1 MRTYSFQGVRPRIH
15 PSVYA
20 FDDVVVIGD
29 VEIDADVS
37 LWPGVTV
44 RGDKGP
50 VRIGRG
56 SNVQDH
62 AMLHS
67 DPAYPLVLG
76 TDVTV
81 AHGALLHGCTIGS
94 GTVVGIGAIV
104 LNGVSVGESSR
115 VSAGVVLSAGPRF
128 GPRSLIAGNPATV
141 LMTLSDSDVAVL
153 DETAAEYREL
163 ADTYRTGVR
172 EVTLPGLPTGRFHG
186 STDGGGS
193 GVR

>member
-1 MRTYSFQGVRPRIH
+1 MKTYSFQGVQPRIH

-29 VEIDADVS
+29 VEIGADVS

-67 DPAYPLVLG
+67 DPDHPLVLG

-81 AHGALLHGCTIGS
+81 AHGALLHGCTIGA
-94 GTVVGIGAIV
+94 GTVVGIGAVV
-104 LNGVSVGESSR
+104 LNGVTVGESSR
-115 VSAGVVLSAGPRF
+115 ISAGVVLSAGPQYR
-128 GPRSLIAGNPATV
+128 PRSLIAGNPASV

-163 ADTYRTGVR
+163 ADRYRTRLRPVI
-172 EVTLPGLPTGRFHG
+172 LPGRERPHA
-186 STDGGGS
+186 GS
-193 GVR
+193 GA

>member
-29 VEIDADVS
+29 VEIGADVS
-37 LWPGVTV
+37 LWPGVTI

-67 DPAYPLVLG
+67 DPDYPLTIG
-76 TDVTV
+76 ENVTV
-81 AHGALLHGCTIGS
+81 AHSAVLHGCTVGA
-94 GTVVGIGAIV
+94 GTVVGIGATL
-104 LNGVSVGESSR
+104 LNGTVVGASSR
-115 VSAGVVLSAGPRF
+115 VSAGVVLGAGPVYKE
-128 GPRSLIAGNPATV
+128 RSLIAGSPATV
-141 LMTLSDSDVAVL
+141 LMALSDSDVSSL

-163 ADTYRTGVR
+163 AAQYRAGLRPV
-172 EVTLPGLPTGRFHG
+172 VVPGHERPEDR
-186 STDGGGS
+186 TDI
-193 GVR
+193 

>member
-1 MRTYSFQGVRPRIH
+1 MRTYSFQGVQPRIH

-29 VEIDADVS
+29 VEIEADVS
-37 LWPGVTV
+37 LWPGVTI

-67 DPAYPLVLG
+67 DPGHPLVLG
-76 TDVTV
+76 SDVTV

-94 GTVVGIGAIV
+94 GSVVGIGAVV
-104 LNGVSVGESSR
+104 LNGVSVGASSR
-115 VSAGVVLSAGPRF
+115 VSAGVVLSAGPRY
-128 GPRSLIAGNPATV
+128 PSHSLIAGNPAAV

-163 ADTYRTGVR
+163 AAQYRAGLR
-172 EVTLPGLPTGRFHG
+172 RVTLPGREQPQP
-186 STDGGGS
+186 
-193 GVR
+193 GVGV

>member
-115 VSAGVVLSAGPRF
+115 VSAAILNHASGHQGSVAGIYN
-128 GPRSLIAGNPATV
+128 RS
-141 LMTLSDSDVAVL
+141 
-153 DETAAEYREL
+153 
-163 ADTYRTGVR
+163 TYRAEKAAALQRWADWLGALMEGKKPASNV
-172 EVTLPGLPTGRFHG
+172 VALAG
-186 STDGGGS
+186 
-193 GVR
+193 